1 MITGEESVKAG
12 IIQELKNKYASE
24 DGLVENNTP
33 KKMQMHFL
41 NMWIL
46 RISQVPLPG
55 VLVRTG

>member
-1 MITGEESVKAG
+1 MITGEESVKSRDHTG
-12 IIQELKNKYASE
+12 IKNKYASE

-33 KKMQMHFL
+33 EEDADAFL